1 MIKPNLL
8 KFSNSIYTNS
18 AIYGLVIC
26 LLFAVLFFN
35 PFTRANIAFAQLV
48 DPDMRNVRVLDTSL
62 TALAYFAMT
71 GLLLGGLRQWV
82 WSWFGQHLRNGLAI
96 LVAWAVISLGSAIGI
111 YLGLRL
117 LNPAFECMLEVCHSQ
132 FVLNY
137 AGVTLGLS
145 AILAYKEPSSRNK
158 SPSPGNPMQFD
169 PDQEGCSFFSGK
181 LVLIVGIL
189 MVALL
194 ALWVLVLNPLIHP
207 AGAC

>member
-1 MIKPNLL
+1 MVKPNLL
-8 KFSNSIYTNS
+8 KFSNNIYANS
-18 AIYGLVIC
+18 AIYGGVIC

-48 DPDMRNVRVLDTSL
+48 DPDMRNITVFDTSL
-62 TALAYFAMT
+62 MALAYFAVT

-82 WSWFGQHLRNGLAI
+82 WTWLGQHIRNGLAI
-96 LVAWAVISLGSAIGI
+96 LAAWAVISLGSAFGI
-111 YLGLRL
+111 YLGLTL

-158 SPSPGNPMQFD
+158 SQSPGNPMQFD
-169 PDQEGCSFFSGK
+169 PDAEGCSFFNEK

-189 MVALL
+189 LVVLF
-194 ALWVLVLNPLIHP
+194 ALWVLVINPLMHP
-207 AGAC
+207 PGAC